1 VQWALGETGS
11 CSGRLNGTLV
21 TDAPATI
28 QEQLQDDIGGCGPT
42 SDAHGPGLLTFTS
55 GVQLHYRVRHGLG
68 LGQPLV
74 AKGDES
80 GVAIGLVEAFTENGP
95 SALQQRV
102 TSSFTSG
109 RLLYVLQTLDKL
121 RG

>member
-1 VQWALGETGS
+1 MGAWRNRIVLGAPERDPRDRRSNHHPRAASRRHRRLRPHVGRAWAWS
-11 CSGRLNGTLV
+11 
-21 TDAPATI
+21 
-28 QEQLQDDIGGCGPT
+28 
-42 SDAHGPGLLTFTS
+42 SDLHLR
-55 GVQLHYRVRHGLG
+55 VQLHYRVRHGLG